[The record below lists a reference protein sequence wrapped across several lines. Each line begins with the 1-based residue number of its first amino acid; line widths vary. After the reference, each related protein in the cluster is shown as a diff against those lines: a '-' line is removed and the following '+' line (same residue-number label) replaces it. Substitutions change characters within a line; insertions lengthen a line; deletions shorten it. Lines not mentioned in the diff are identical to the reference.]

1 MIDEIQVFERALGT
15 PSGDRYIFQLFVTG
29 TTPRSMR
36 AIQNLR
42 KMCDTHL
49 EGRYEMKV
57 VDIYQHPEQ
66 ARSDQILVTP
76 TLIKSMPLPIRRLI
90 GDLSNTERVLI
101 SLDIVAA
108 RGANGTE
115 SPSKV

>member
-1 MIDEIQVFERALGT
+1 MSGTGVGREGSCCRPECSDANSRAAPGPPQGREIRKSEEAPEMIDEIQVFERALGT

-66 ARSDQILVTP
+66 ARSDQ
-76 TLIKSMPLPIRRLI
+76 
-90 GDLSNTERVLI
+90 
-101 SLDIVAA
+101 
-108 RGANGTE
+108 
-115 SPSKV
+115 